1 MSFFFSGVIH
11 TALPGNVFAL
21 WLVLVLGIVH
31 FTLVTFTDLQSI
43 NFLNKVDSLKEVGYY
58 LRLQSAQF

>member
-1 MSFFFSGVIH
+1 MRVFFFPGVVIH

-21 WLVLVLGIVH
+21 WLVLVLGIIH
-31 FTLVTFTDLQSI
+31 FTLVTLPNLQSI

-58 LRLQSAQF
+58 LRL